1 MKSIR
6 NRLKPV
12 SIFLTILMITLSL
25 PYQSALAALIGTED
39 VMSAQEAV
47 EARAYI
53 TTMLARDDIQKALI
67 SRGIDPVEAQA
78 RVDTLTDQEAIRLAD
93 TMEQLPAGGLI
104 GYLVGLAVLVFLV
117 LLVTDILGYTDI
129 FPFVKKTTPEPEKEN
144 AETM

>member
-1 MKSIR
+1 MKNIR

-12 SIFLTILMITLSL
+12 SIFLVVLILILSL

-39 VMSAQEAV
+39 LMGSQKAM

-53 TTMLARDDIQKALI
+53 TSVLAREDIQKALI
-67 SRGIDPVEAQA
+67 ARGIDPLEAQA
-78 RVDTLTDQEAIRLAD
+78 RVSTLTDQEAIQFAN

-104 GYLVGLAVLVFLV
+104 GYLIGLAVLVFLV

-129 FPFVKKTTPEPEKEN
+129 FPFVKKTTE
-144 AETM
+144 